1 MNIAKVKIDK
11 RGRINLPLQ
20 FWKANNIIPEK
31 VVVTI
36 KPTNSDFIKLYFD
49 KKEDEWHHIYYMK

>member
-20 FWKANNIIPEK
+20 FLKANNIIPEK

-49 KKEDEWHHIYYMK
+49 KKEDE